1 MLSLLV
7 IQARSSQSNKLEL
20 HFRPEDPYSHPVFGE
35 LKHSNNFLLKI
46 SKCKV
51 RDAQSANSSCG
62 VLIQSSTSPVNCE
75 QEKSLAAQKVNE
87 SRCLSAGALNEIEE
101 QTATNLQEHLS
112 ANIVSHV
119 SEAYHFNGE
128 NLFLM

>member
-1 MLSLLV
+1 MLTLLV
-7 IQARSSQSNKLEL
+7 IQARTSQSNKLEL
-20 HFRPEDPYSHPVFGE
+20 HFRPEDPYSHPAFGE

-51 RDAQSANSSCG
+51 RDVQSADSSCG
-62 VLIQSSTSPVNCE
+62 ISIQSSRSPVNCE
-75 QEKSLAAQKVNE
+75 QEIFLDAQKVNE
-87 SRCLSAGALNEIEE
+87 SRGLSAAASKEIEV

-128 NLFLM
+128 N